1 VPASSSRP
9 RVWVSRPLF
18 DDIID
23 RLRNDCVVEA
33 ETHDN
38 TWTAAQIAAK
48 LHDKHGAVLGVSDPL
63 DANAI
68 ANAPSLRAVANTGV
82 GYNNLDLRALTAA
95 GVVATNTPDVLNEAV
110 ADFAWALMLAA
121 SRRVGEGERFLREG
135 KWRVVSYHLMLGAEV
150 HGRTL
155 GIYGMGRIG
164 QAIGRR
170 ALGFNMSVIYHNR
183 SRADAAVERECRA
196 TYVSREELL
205 ARSDFL
211 ILVLPLT
218 PETRHTIGAAELAQM
233 KRTAILVNIA
243 RGGIV
248 DDAALI
254 AALHERRLAGA
265 GLDVF
270 ENEPEFNPGFTAL
283 DNVVLTPHIASA
295 ATDTRRAMTSLAVDN
310 LLAALDFGPQAGR
323 PPNVVNPDALEVRKN
338 LSHKKTNSPD
348 E

>member
-1 VPASSSRP
+1 VPASSIRP
-9 RVWVSRPLF
+9 RVWVARPLF

-23 RLRNDCVVEA
+23 RLRIDCDVEA
-33 ETHDN
+33 EIQDR
-38 TWTAAQIAAK
+38 TWTSEQIAEK
-48 LHDKHGAVLGVSDPL
+48 LRDKHGAILGVSDPL

-82 GYNNLDLRALTAA
+82 GYNNLDLKALTAA
-95 GVVATNTPDVLNEAV
+95 GIVATNTPDVLNEAV
-110 ADFAWALMLAA
+110 ADFGWALMLAA
-121 SRRVGEGERFLREG
+121 ARRVGEGERFLRDG
-135 KWRVVSYHLMLGAEV
+135 KWHGVSYHLMLGAEV

-164 QAIGRR
+164 QAIARR
-170 ALGFNMSVIYHNR
+170 SVGFDMSVIYHNR
-183 SRADAAVERECRA
+183 SRADAAIERECRA
-196 TYVSREELL
+196 TYVSCEELL

-218 PETRHTIGAAELAQM
+218 SETRHAIGAAELAQM

-254 AALHERRLAGA
+254 AALREKRLASA

-270 ENEPEFNPGFTAL
+270 ENEPELNLEFTTL

-310 LLAALDFGPQAGR
+310 LLAALDFGPNAGH
-323 PPNVVNPDALEVRKN
+323 PPNVVNPEALKARKN
-338 LSHKKTNSPD
+338 LLHMKN